1 MNYRLFLTVLAI
13 ACSQTLHAASGTIE
27 INSAGQCSY
36 SGELLPGSV
45 YAFTADYTA
54 EAMIDEITA
63 YSGLRRNFIVRA
75 SNVPNAAAVNQGGQ
89 RFLLYNQEF
98 MASVK
103 EKPYSYWTT
112 MTIMAHEVGHHLQG
126 HTLDG
131 EAGRPEK
138 ELEADE
144 YSGFIVEKMGATL
157 KEAQAAINI
166 FAPNDGT
173 SSHPAKKTRLLAVRA
188 GWTKAFDLNNS
199 PKLVAPSFQ
208 LASTA
213 TEEKNRY
220 KTQGGWVKDTQT
232 GLIWTRCS
240 LGQKWDGSGCLRV
253 AKKFQRDHI
262 LTKHFDF
269 SGYKDW
275 RIPTIKEL
283 QTLVYCSSKQPV
295 LWNNTGLACEGSF
308 ARPTLFSQVFP
319 NTASDTAFLSSSL
332 NEYESNKVWI
342 TDFYDGSSRLENKD
356 DFFAVRLVRAKS
368 LKKSKK

>member
-1 MNYRLFLTVLAI
+1 MNYRFLFIVLAI
-13 ACSQTLHAASGTIE
+13 ACSQTSHAASGTIE
-27 INSAGQCSY
+27 IKSSGQCSY
-36 SGELLPGSV
+36 SGEILPGSV

-75 SNVPNAAAVNQGGQ
+75 SNVPNAAAVNQDGQ

-103 EKPYSYWTT
+103 EKTHSYWAA

-131 EAGRPEK
+131 AAGRPER

-157 KEAQAAINI
+157 KESQAAINI
-166 FAPNDGT
+166 FAPNEG
-173 SSHPAKKTRLLAVRA
+173 SSTYPPKKTRLLAVRA
-188 GWTKAFDLNNS
+188 GWTKAFELNKS
-199 PKLVAPSFQ
+199 PKLAEPSSQ
-208 LASTA
+208 LASIA
-213 TEEKNRY
+213 TEGINRY
-220 KTQGGWVKDTQT
+220 EVQGGWVKDTQT
-232 GLIWTRCS
+232 NLIWTRCS
-240 LGQKWDGSGCLRV
+240 LGQKWDGSSCLRM

-283 QTLVYCSSKQPV
+283 QTLFYCSSEQPA
-295 LWNNTGLACEGSF
+295 LWNDTGRACEGSF
-308 ARPTLFSQVFP
+308 ARPVIFSKVFP
-319 NTASDTAFLSSSL
+319 NTAYDTAFLSSSL
-332 NEYESNKVWI
+332 NEYDSSKVWVA
-342 TDFYDGSSRLENKD
+342 DFYDGSSHSENKD
-356 DFFAVRLVRAKS
+356 GFFAVRLVRG
-368 LKKSKK
+368 